1 MEYIAIT
8 LIGIAAI
15 AKGVQDLCK
24 INAFPDS
31 WTWWNES
38 DSWRNKWDI
47 KHKLSLYEGTL
58 RVTDNRKPRFF
69 GSTTF
74 LVWVTDGWHFFQMVY
89 LNSLMV
95 GFWLLA
101 KYMPNW
107 WWLFIMVVLFKVWF
121 ESAYSIIKKILK
133 LKS

>member
-1 MEYIAIT
+1 MMIISYI
-8 LIGIAAI
+8 LIAIAAI
-15 AKGVQDLCK
+15 AKAIQDHCK
-24 INAFPDS
+24 INSFPDS

-58 RVTDNRKPRFF
+58 RVTDKRKPRFF

-89 LNSLMV
+89 LNCLIV
-95 GFWLLA
+95 GFWLLDE
-101 KYMPNW
+101 PW
-107 WWLFIMVVLFKVWF
+107 WVMLICLVGFKVIF
-121 ESAYSIIKKILK
+121 QGAYSLIKIIF
-133 LKS
+133 